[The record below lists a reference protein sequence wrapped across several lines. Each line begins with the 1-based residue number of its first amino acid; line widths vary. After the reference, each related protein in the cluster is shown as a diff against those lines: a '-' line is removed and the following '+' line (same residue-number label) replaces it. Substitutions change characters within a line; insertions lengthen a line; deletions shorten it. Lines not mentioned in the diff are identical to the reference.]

1 MTASRITDPTRLAL
15 SRLQTQTGTGLLA
28 KRDSFLLRIDP
39 KILAAIRRW
48 ADDDLRS
55 VNGQL
60 EYLLRRALKDADRLP
75 NDGKESRTRK
85 SRRRDS

>member
-1 MTASRITDPTRLAL
+1 M
-15 SRLQTQTGTGLLA
+15 A
-28 KRDSFLLRIDP
+28 KRESFLLRIDP

-60 EYLLRRALKDADRLP
+60 EFLLRRALKDADRMP
-75 NDGKESRTRK
+75 GSDGKAKSGK
-85 SRRRDS
+85 SRP

>member
-1 MTASRITDPTRLAL
+1 LAN
-15 SRLQTQTGTGLLA
+15 
-28 KRDSFLLRIDP
+28 RDSFLLRIDP

-60 EYLLRRALKDADRLP
+60 EFLLRRALKDAGRLP
-75 NDGKESRTRK
+75 KAGGESDGEAGKVN
-85 SRRRDS
+85 